1 MARAP
6 ALGEGVVSRGPGDGE
21 GQEAGSKDVKGKRT
35 RTPRPSPSQFS
46 PQEAFEEAHDAAL
59 RLLAGRERSQ
69 VEIRTRLRA
78 KGYGPETIVAVL
90 DRLGDSGLQS
100 DERFAEAFALEA
112 QRNRGLSSRSVQDE
126 LRRRG
131 VDEGLAAEAAT
142 EPVEEEEARAREL
155 ASRRAARLGGYPS
168 DVRYRRILAF
178 LGRRGYPPEL
188 CRRLAAETTGRSP
201 DDDDGP
207 REG

>member
-21 GQEAGSKDVKGKRT
+21 GQEAGRRKRT
-35 RTPRPSPSQFS
+35 RTPRPSPSQLS
-46 PQEAFEEAHDAAL
+46 PQEAFDKAYAVAL

-69 VEIRTRLRA
+69 AEIRTRLRG
-78 KGYGPETIVAVL
+78 KGYGPETVVAVL
-90 DRLGDSGLQS
+90 DRLGESGLHS
-100 DERFAEAFALEA
+100 DERFANAFALEA
-112 QRNRGLSSRSVQDE
+112 QRSRGLSSRSVQGE

-131 VDEGLAAEAAT
+131 VEEGLAAEAAT
-142 EPVEEEEARAREL
+142 EAVKEEETRAREL

-168 DVRYRRILAF
+168 EVRYRRILAF

-188 CRRLAAETTGRSP
+188 CRRLAAETAGRSA
-201 DDDDGP
+201 DDDDGS
-207 REG
+207 RQD